1 MALARRFCASP
12 GICCSLFLWWNEPA
26 RDKTNKIPV
35 CPVRSVFAVRMGET
49 LGPWPPVEHTAKT
62 LIRLGACPGWFES
75 LLGAQIIL
83 LVLSCNSS
91 DFMRIFSIYRKLI
104 KKLKEKENKR
114 KFDDRHWS
122 DKTLD
127 EMQERDWRIFKED
140 YNISCKGGKIPNPIR
155 KWKEANLSKEL
166 LDAIDEI
173 GYKVISQKKY

>member
-1 MALARRFCASP
+1 
-12 GICCSLFLWWNEPA
+12 
-26 RDKTNKIPV
+26 
-35 CPVRSVFAVRMGET
+35 
-49 LGPWPPVEHTAKT
+49 
-62 LIRLGACPGWFES
+62 
-75 LLGAQIIL
+75 
-83 LVLSCNSS
+83 
-91 DFMRIFSIYRKLI
+91 MRICSIYRKLI

-173 GYKVISQKKY
+173 GYKVISQ